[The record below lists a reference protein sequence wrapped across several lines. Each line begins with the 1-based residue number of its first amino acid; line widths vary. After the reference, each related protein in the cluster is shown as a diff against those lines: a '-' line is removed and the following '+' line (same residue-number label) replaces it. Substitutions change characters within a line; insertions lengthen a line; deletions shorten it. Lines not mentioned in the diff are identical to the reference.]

1 MSWSSPEERERRL
14 RRARLANRIA
24 IGAFAVALVALVVLL
39 VLDGPSPMLLLAGL
53 LVVVS
58 TVRTALRLRAIGRA
72 LAVPP
77 EG

>member
-14 RRARLANRIA
+14 RRARIA
-24 IGAFAVALVALVVLL
+24 VGAFAVALVALVALV
-39 VLDGPSPMLLLAGL
+39 VLDGPSPLLLLVGL

-58 TVRTALRLRAIGRA
+58 TVRTVLRLRAIGRA
-72 LAVPP
+72 LAEPP